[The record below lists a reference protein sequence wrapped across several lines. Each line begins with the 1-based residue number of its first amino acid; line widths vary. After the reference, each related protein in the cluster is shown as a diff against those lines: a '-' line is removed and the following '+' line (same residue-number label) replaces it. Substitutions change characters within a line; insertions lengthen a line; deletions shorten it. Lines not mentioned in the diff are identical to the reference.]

1 MPPTPLKEYK
11 ARFKQFI
18 TDFQTLRL
26 GKDRQTCGHHQYIYA
41 GMEHSIRLDPKIDRN
56 KRFKL

>member
-1 MPPTPLKEYK
+1 M
-11 ARFKQFI
+11 
-18 TDFQTLRL
+18 TDFQTLRFRT
-26 GKDRQTCGHHQYIYA
+26 DRQTCGHHQYIYA

>member
-11 ARFKQFI
+11 ARVKQFM
-18 TDFQTLRL
+18 TDFQTLRFRT
-26 GKDRQTCGHHQYIYA
+26 DRQTCGHHQYIYA
-41 GMEHSIRLDPKIDRN
+41 GIEHSIWLDPTIDRN